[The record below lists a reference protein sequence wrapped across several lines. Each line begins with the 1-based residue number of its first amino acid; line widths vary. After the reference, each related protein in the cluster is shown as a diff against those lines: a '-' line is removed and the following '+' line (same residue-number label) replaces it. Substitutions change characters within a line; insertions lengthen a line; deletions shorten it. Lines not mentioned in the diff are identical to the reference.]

1 MLYYYLRKDDYTSL
15 NVNIFIILL
24 LLIAL
29 AMSFA
34 GVKIIL
40 NKFFNFDYQPYL
52 WLQYSLFYI
61 FSLGIFL
68 VASFNFPY
76 DLIFKVLAILGFLV
90 AETAVFYF
98 RYYVLDSKLQ
108 YAVFLVFS
116 AMVNILLF
124 QFIFV
129 IFGTILSLRF
139 A

>member
-1 MLYYYLRKDDYTSL
+1 MPISV
-15 NVNIFIILL
+15 NVFLGL
-24 LLIAL
+24 FLLIAL
-29 AMSFA
+29 SMSFA

-61 FSLGIFL
+61 VSFGVFL
-68 VASFNFPY
+68 AFSFNFSY
-76 DLIFKVLAILGFLV
+76 DVLFKVLAITGFLL

-116 AMVNILLF
+116 AMVNMLLF

-129 IFGTILSLRF
+129 IFGTILTLRF